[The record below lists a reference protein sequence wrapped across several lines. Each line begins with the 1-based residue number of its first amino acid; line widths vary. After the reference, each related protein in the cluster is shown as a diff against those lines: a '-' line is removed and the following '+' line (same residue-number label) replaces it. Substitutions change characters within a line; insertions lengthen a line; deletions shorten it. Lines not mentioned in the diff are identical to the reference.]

1 MKLNADTGRRDRGQ
15 NPRVGRAIHLLN
27 TGLVASSMLLGQ
39 VQAHTSMPGMNA
51 SVVAQLRGLKGQGF
65 DVAWSKAMLDHHAAA
80 VAMARLEVQ
89 KGQVG
94 KIKKAAAAVIA
105 DQTREI
111 TLMQGWL
118 RQWNQPAYTP
128 AVKLTAP
135 AAGVSTDRWFLTEMI
150 PHHQGAVAMSQL
162 APGRSQNAAVKSL
175 SLQIV
180 AAQTGEIR
188 QYQTWLKAV
197 R

>member
-1 MKLNADTGRRDRGQ
+1 MKLNADTGRRGRGQ

-27 TGLVASSMLLGQ
+27 TGLVAFLTLGQ
-39 VQAHTSMPGMNA
+39 AQANMSMPGMNA

-118 RQWNQPAYTP
+118 RQWKQPAYTP

-135 AAGVSTDRWFLTEMI
+135 AGGTSTDRWFLTEMI

-162 APGRSQNAAVKSL
+162 APGRSQNAAVNSL
-175 SLQIV
+175 SVQIV

-188 QYQTWLKAV
+188 QYQTWLKTV

>member
-1 MKLNADTGRRDRGQ
+1 MKPNADTDRRSRGQ
-15 NPRVGRAIHLLN
+15 NPRVGRAIRLLN
-27 TGLVASSMLLGQ
+27 TGLVALFTLGQ
-39 VQAHTSMPGMNA
+39 AQASMSMPGMDTSA
-51 SVVAQLRGLKGQGF
+51 VTQLRSLKGQGF

-105 DQTREI
+105 DQTRET

-128 AVKLTAP
+128 VVKLTAP
-135 AAGVSTDRWFLTEMI
+135 APGVSTDRWFLSEMI

-162 APGRSQNAAVKSL
+162 TPGRSRNAAVNAL
-175 SLQIV
+175 SLQII
-180 AAQTGEIR
+180 AAQTEEIR
-188 QYQTWLKAV
+188 QYQTWLKTI

>member
-1 MKLNADTGRRDRGQ
+1 MKLNADTDRLGLGQ
-15 NPRVGRAIHLLN
+15 NPRVWRAIRLLN
-27 TGLVASSMLLGQ
+27 TGLVAFFTLGQ
-39 VQAHTSMPGMNA
+39 AQASMSMPGMQT
-51 SVVAQLRGLKGQGF
+51 SMVTQLRGLKGQAF
-65 DVAWSKAMLDHHAAA
+65 DVAWSKAMMDHHAAA

-94 KIKKAAAAVIA
+94 KIKAAAAAVIT

-111 TLMQGWL
+111 ALMKGWL

-128 AVKLTAP
+128 VVKLTAP
-135 AAGVSTDRWFLTEMI
+135 AAGMSTDRWFLTEMI

-162 APGRSQNAAVKSL
+162 APGHSQNAAVKSL
-175 SLQIV
+175 SLQII

-188 QYQTWLKAV
+188 QYQTWLKTI

>member
-1 MKLNADTGRRDRGQ
+1 MKLNADTGPRGLGQ
-15 NPRVGRAIHLLN
+15 NPRVGRATRLLN
-27 TGLVASSMLLGQ
+27 TGLVAFFTLGQ
-39 VQAHTSMPGMNA
+39 AQANMSMPGMQT
-51 SVVAQLRGLKGQGF
+51 SMVTQLRGLKGQGF
-65 DVAWSKAMLDHHAAA
+65 DVAWSKAMMDHHAAA
-80 VAMARLEVQ
+80 VAMARTEVQ
-89 KGQVG
+89 KGKNEQV
-94 KIKKAAAAVIA
+94 KKAATAVIA

-135 AAGVSTDRWFLTEMI
+135 AAGMSTDRWFLTEMI

-162 APGRSQNAAVKSL
+162 APGRSQNAAVRSL

-180 AAQTGEIR
+180 AAQSGEIR
-188 QYQTWLKAV
+188 QYRTWLKTI